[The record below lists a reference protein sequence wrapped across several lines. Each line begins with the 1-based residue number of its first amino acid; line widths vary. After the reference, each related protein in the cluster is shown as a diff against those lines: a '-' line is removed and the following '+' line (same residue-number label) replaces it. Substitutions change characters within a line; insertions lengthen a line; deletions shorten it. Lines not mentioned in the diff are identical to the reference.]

1 MKLVLKLT
9 RLRPFVV
16 KTCAPICPPAAR
28 LKLLKR
34 KCSERRI
41 DMIRETMTTL
51 GDSKLR
57 PTEFA
62 KIKSVTRQF
71 EAIGIDDHARSASGK
86 WRI

>member
-1 MKLVLKLT
+1 
-9 RLRPFVV
+9 
-16 KTCAPICPPAAR
+16 
-28 LKLLKR
+28 
-34 KCSERRI
+34 
-41 DMIRETMTTL
+41 MIRETMTTL